1 MGLLQLQWK
10 PLWQSRNSNRNI
22 LVSSFQKL
30 SMQHDCIPRTRLEES
45 TEGDHG
51 PLVSSPM
58 GSSYSLSINVEKG
71 IEAEES

>member
-1 MGLLQLQWK
+1 
-10 PLWQSRNSNRNI
+10 
-22 LVSSFQKL
+22 
-30 SMQHDCIPRTRLEES
+30 MQHDCTPCTRLEES

-51 PLVSSPM
+51 PLLSSPM